1 MNNEKLIKEVP
12 MVSLEDLVSGIT
24 NHNKLMTAEAAV
36 KDMRTEVDVYKQRI
50 KFLEEA
56 GNRLAFLMLN
66 GSTEEM
72 RQSLTAW
79 RKLVPT
85 KKGDDNE

>member
-1 MNNEKLIKEVP
+1 MNNKENMKEVP
-12 MVSLEDLVSGIT
+12 MVTLDDLVAGIT
-24 NHNKLMTAEAAV
+24 NHNKLLTAEAAL

-56 GNRLAFLMLN
+56 GNKLAFLMLN

-72 RQSLTAW
+72 RKAVKEW

-85 KKGDDNE
+85 KMGEE